1 MIKAFS
7 VALGVTFSFGVYT
20 TATTMMSF
28 IISPV
33 GVFLVLSVVYGIIG
47 LLGQR
52 NFKDTIL
59 TAVIVS
65 MHAKVIEYS
74 LEGILRRGNFKKWWI
89 EKLKSQKDDENI
101 VIRNESHLKALES
114 AIKQSKNNVFIYSGW
129 LNIAVVKMLREEM
142 QKGLSRGINIY
153 IGYGWQYPSGQDQ
166 KSLRETEAISMIE
179 KINDSTEGSGR
190 IVCKK
195 FPNHSK
201 VLICD
206 EVYAICGSAN
216 WMSNSGYHN
225 REVSIKITSKKLIHE
240 LLDEAKQDFN
250 EEK

>member
-1 MIKAFS
+1 MTPPEKVEELIFNKFLEEMIQNLQTKLNNADEDEMASIKLQLQKSLEEMSESELEAIKEATNLENLSSDELLKFMKTALIGGGAAVVLGQMGFGLYLFLTSMIKAFS

-101 VIRNESHLKALES
+101 VIRNESHLKVLES

-129 LNIAVVKMLREEM
+129 L
-142 QKGLSRGINIY
+142 
-153 IGYGWQYPSGQDQ
+153 
-166 KSLRETEAISMIE
+166 
-179 KINDSTEGSGR
+179 
-190 IVCKK
+190 
-195 FPNHSK
+195 
-201 VLICD
+201 
-206 EVYAICGSAN
+206 
-216 WMSNSGYHN
+216 
-225 REVSIKITSKKLIHE
+225 
-240 LLDEAKQDFN
+240 
-250 EEK
+250 